1 MRKRLEGRRHGFAA
15 WVITIVL
22 AACGGGGGDAPS
34 APAPG
39 SDPDPVDPA
48 PSEPV
53 DPECAGGSFDSTFA
67 AIQELVFERHG
78 CTAEAC
84 HGSARS
90 GGLDLRAGAAYASLF
105 EVPSQ
110 GSPWQRLVPGEPS
123 ESFLFQKL
131 SASTFPGSFE
141 ISGSP
146 MPVAAAPL
154 GEHELEALRIWI
166 EAGAPETGSVG
177 DSVLGTSEYIEGLL
191 GACLPPAT
199 PITIAPLEPPAP
211 DEGVQFRMPTY
222 LLPAATERE
231 VCFAQYYD
239 WREVVPA
246 RFQDPERGI
255 FFVNGSRLR
264 QDPHSHHLVIDHS
277 GLGAEFVDRPEFGAW
292 TCKAGSRDGQ
302 PCDPFDPTACD
313 DGLCGSAVT
322 DSIACIGYGPAEG
335 AVDVAGGGIGGAQT
349 AQQYDPPREGVYYEL
364 PISGILYWNSHAFN
378 LTTEDHHLNARQ
390 NYAFAED
397 RRFRQVSIVDVH
409 AIYIQG
415 GQAPFTIERYCSEH
429 VLERGARLLSLSS
442 HTHKRGRNFTV
453 DLADGSRIYQSFS
466 YSDPVDESYDP
477 PLFFDSPDP
486 AQRTLTYCADFNNGV
501 KEDGSP
507 DLRFVTRLSTMPD
520 RTSCKPVACVAGK
533 LGEPCNGA
541 DDDAACDSSPGAG
554 DGWCDACAITAGV
567 TTENEMFV
575 LTGRFIEP

>member
-1 MRKRLEGRRHGFAA
+1 MRKRLHGLGRGLAGLSIA
-15 WVITIVL
+15 VAI
-22 AACGGGGGDAPS
+22 AACGGGGGS
-34 APAPG
+34 ADPVPG
-39 SDPDPVDPA
+39 TDPDPVPTA
-48 PSEPV
+48 TPGEPV
-53 DPECAGGSFDSTFA
+53 DPECGSGSFDSTFE
-67 AIQELVFERHG
+67 AIQEVVFERHG

-84 HGSARS
+84 HGSAQS
-90 GGLDLRAGAAYASLF
+90 GGLDLRRGASYANLF

-110 GSPWQRLVPGEPS
+110 GSSWQRLVPGEPS
-123 ESFLFQKL
+123 ESFLFQKV
-131 SASTFPGSFE
+131 SASTIPGSFD
-141 ISGSP
+141 ITGSP

-154 GEHELEALRIWI
+154 SEDVLEALRLWI

-177 DSVLGTSEYIEGLL
+177 DSVRGTSEYIEELL

-211 DEGVQFRMPTY
+211 EEGVQFRMPTY
-222 LLPAATERE
+222 VLPAATERE

-239 WREVVPA
+239 WSDVIPA

-277 GLGAEFVDRPEFGAW
+277 HLGADFVDAPEFGAW

-302 PCDPFDPTACD
+302 PCDPLDASACD

-322 DSIACIGYGPAEG
+322 DSIACIGYGPPEG

-349 AQQYDPPREGVYYEL
+349 AQQYDPPRDGVYVEL

-390 NYAFAED
+390 NFSFAED
-397 RRFRQVSIVDVH
+397 RRFRQVSIVDSH
-409 AIYIQG
+409 AIYIQN
-415 GQAPFTIERYCSEH
+415 GQAPFTTERYCSEH
-429 VLERGARLLSLSS
+429 VIPQGAQLLSLSS

-453 DLADGSRIYQSFS
+453 DLPDGSRIYQSFS
-466 YSDPVDESYDP
+466 YSDPVDESYEP
-477 PLFFDSPDP
+477 PILFDSTDA
-486 AQRTLTYCADFNNGV
+486 AQRTLTYCADYNNGV
-501 KEDGSP
+501 LEDGSP
-507 DLRFVTRLSTMPD
+507 DLRLVTRLSTMPA
-520 RTSCKPVACVAGK
+520 RTSCKPVACAAGK
-533 LGEPCNGA
+533 VGEPCKGVT
-541 DDDAACDSSPGAG
+541 DDASCDSSPGAG
-554 DGWCDACAITAGV
+554 DGWCDACKITAGV